1 MLRAMDPTELAKRV
15 REILDGGG
23 GESVG
28 EHRFLPLVTLDS
40 GARYGL
46 DAEAGWLI
54 VPAEGPAVRYDL
66 AVAHLLH
73 EALEW
78 KRDRFDEAIE
88 EGARAAGL
96 PVDDVLFS
104 FPAVEAVRAVLAKDH
119 AYLTR
124 LALQWIRPTEL
135 RELRAAIKA
144 VSLAPNMPLPLKDL
158 AERLIVPE

>member
-1 MLRAMDPTELAKRV
+1 MEERTELGKRV

-23 GESVG
+23 GETAG
-28 EHRFLPLVTLDS
+28 EHRFLPLVTLES

-46 DAEAGWLI
+46 DAEARWLI
-54 VPAEGPAVRYDL
+54 VPAEGPAIRYEV

-73 EALEW
+73 EALEQ
-78 KRDRFDEAIE
+78 KRDLFDEAIE
-88 EGARAAGL
+88 EGARARGL

-104 FPAVEAVRAVLAKDH
+104 FPAVEVVRAVLAREH

-135 RELRAAIKA
+135 RELRAEIKA
-144 VSLAPNMPLPLKDL
+144 VTRAPTMPVPVKDL